1 LPTWLLTALWLCC
14 SCPSPPGWPGGFR
27 LFQSNIMG
35 AHEAGFGIVY
45 AFVFVGIC
53 HVPQYENISN
63 CLQVNPDA
71 D

>member
-1 LPTWLLTALWLCC
+1 
-14 SCPSPPGWPGGFR
+14 
-27 LFQSNIMG
+27 MG